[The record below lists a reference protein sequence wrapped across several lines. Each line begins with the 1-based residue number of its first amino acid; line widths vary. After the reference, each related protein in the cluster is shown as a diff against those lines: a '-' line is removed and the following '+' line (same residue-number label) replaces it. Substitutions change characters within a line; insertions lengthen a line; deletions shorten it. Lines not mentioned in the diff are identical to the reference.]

1 MNENNKR
8 GVLFGFIDKIKN
20 NKKIQ
25 YFLITILI
33 IIATLIILFGFKND
47 KAIETSEQKPN
58 DLISVY
64 VSTLDTRLSDTL
76 SKVNG
81 AGKVC
86 VVITIESGME
96 TVFAMKTTTKETSNG
111 VETEQTPIVVNGKT
125 VVVKELYPKIIGVL
139 IVAEG
144 ANNISVMTK
153 LQQATVS
160 LLNINL
166 DQIEILSM
174 K

>member
-1 MNENNKR
+1 MSENKKR
-8 GVLFGFIDKIKN
+8 GVLIDLINKIKK

-25 YFLITILI
+25 YLIIGILI
-33 IIATLIILFGFKND
+33 LLTTLIILFGFNNNQTTTNEKKSSD
-47 KAIETSEQKPN
+47 AIS
-58 DLISVY
+58 LY
-64 VSTLDTRLSDTL
+64 VSNLETRLSDTL

-81 AGKVC
+81 AGNVC
-86 VVITIESGME
+86 VVITVESGME
-96 TVFAMKTTTKETSNG
+96 TVLAMKTTIKETSSG
-111 VETEQTPIVVNGKT
+111 TETEQSPIIVNGKT
-125 VVVKELYPKIIGVL
+125 IIVKELYPKITGVL

-160 LLNINL
+160 LLSINL